1 MRKIFIILAIL
12 LSGCRST
19 RNASKVDRDI
29 DFDRRIELENKI
41 DFNEVT
47 TGNRDVIRYIEE
59 VVETREN
66 QDSTKE
72 EKRTTRTFEIDK
84 STFESIVNDKSEIDS
99 VVTEHKVDKTK
110 EESIVEVEDSTPR
123 NLRWIGI
130 LGICAAIIAICI
142 VILRLKK

>member
-1 MRKIFIILAIL
+1 MRFLVLCAIL
-12 LSGCRST
+12 LVGCRST

-29 DFDRRIELENKI
+29 DFDQRIELENKI
-41 DFNEVT
+41 DFNET
-47 TGNRDVIRYIEE
+47 KTENRDVIRYVEE

-84 STFESIVNDKSEIDS
+84 STFESIISDKSEIDS
-99 VVTEHKVDKTK
+99 VITEHKVDKTK

-130 LGICAAIIAICI
+130 LGICMAIIAICI
-142 VILRLKK
+142 VVLRLKK

>member
-1 MRKIFIILAIL
+1 MRFLVLCAIL
-12 LSGCRST
+12 LVGCRST

-29 DFDRRIELENKI
+29 DFDQRIEVESNIDITDAKI
-41 DFNEVT
+41 E
-47 TGNRDVIRYIEE
+47 NRDVIRYVEE

-84 STFESIVNDKSEIDS
+84 STFESIISDKSEIDS

-130 LGICAAIIAICI
+130 LGICMAIIAICI
-142 VILRLKK
+142 VVLRLKK

>member
-1 MRKIFIILAIL
+1 MRFLVLCAL
-12 LSGCRST
+12 LLVGCRST

-29 DFDRRIELENKI
+29 NFDRRIELENKI
-41 DFNEVT
+41 DFNEAT
-47 TGNRDVIRYIEE
+47 TENRDVIRYIEE

-84 STFESIVNDKSEIDS
+84 STFESIVSDQSEIDS
-99 VVTEHKVDKTK
+99 VATEQKVDKTK

-130 LGICAAIIAICI
+130 LGICATVIAVCI

>member
-1 MRKIFIILAIL
+1 MRFLVLCAIL
-12 LSGCRST
+12 LVGCRST

-29 DFDRRIELENKI
+29 DFDQRIELENKI
-41 DFNEVT
+41 DFNET
-47 TGNRDVIRYIEE
+47 KTENRDVIRYVEE

-99 VVTEHKVDKTK
+99 VVTEHKLDKTK

-130 LGICAAIIAICI
+130 LGICMAIIAICI

>member
-1 MRKIFIILAIL
+1 MRFLVLCAIL
-12 LSGCRST
+12 LVGCRST

-29 DFDRRIELENKI
+29 DSDQRIEVESNI
-41 DFNEVT
+41 DITEAKT
-47 TGNRDVIRYIEE
+47 ENRDVIRYVEE

-84 STFESIVNDKSEIDS
+84 STFEWIVSDKSEIDS
-99 VVTEHKVDKTK
+99 VITEHKVDKTK

-130 LGICAAIIAICI
+130 LGICAAVIAVCI

>member
-1 MRKIFIILAIL
+1 MRFLVLCAL
-12 LSGCRST
+12 LLVGCRST
-19 RNASKVDRDI
+19 RNAFKVDRDI
-29 DFDRRIELENKI
+29 DSDQRIEVESNI
-41 DFNEVT
+41 DITET
-47 TGNRDVIRYIEE
+47 KTENRDVIRYVEE

-84 STFESIVNDKSEIDS
+84 STFESIVSDKSEIDS
-99 VVTEHKVDKTK
+99 VATEHKVDKTK

-130 LGICAAIIAICI
+130 LGICAAVIAICI

>member
-1 MRKIFIILAIL
+1 MRFLVLCAIL
-12 LSGCRST
+12 LVGCRST

-29 DFDRRIELENKI
+29 DFDQRIELENKI
-41 DFNEVT
+41 DFNET
-47 TGNRDVIRYIEE
+47 KTENRDVIRYVEE

-99 VVTEHKVDKTK
+99 VATEHKLDKTK

-130 LGICAAIIAICI
+130 LGICMAIIAICI